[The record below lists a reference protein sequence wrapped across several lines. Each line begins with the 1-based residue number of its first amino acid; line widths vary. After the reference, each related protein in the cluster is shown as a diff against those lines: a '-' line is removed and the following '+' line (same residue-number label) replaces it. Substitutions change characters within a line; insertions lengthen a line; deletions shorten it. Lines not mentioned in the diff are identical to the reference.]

1 MKGDISVNKEVR
13 RAHYDR
19 GLKYGNKVLHG
30 SDLRDLVGLT
40 VSDVNSNADDAEVV
54 VWFESNERN
63 VAVYLMDDCLDGQH
77 IAIIDHAN
85 EEEESKLLLRPVTE
99 NDIKEFSS
107 MVLYYTDDV
116 FGENDEKTGVRYVY
130 CNNLE
135 LEESEFFKVKS
146 LYVFQD
152 GRILTER

>member
-1 MKGDISVNKEVR
+1 MNNVR
-13 RAHYDR
+13 KANYDR

-30 SDLRDLVGLT
+30 SDLRDLVWLT
-40 VSDVNSNADDAEVV
+40 VSDVNSNADDEEVV

-63 VAVYLMDDCLDGQH
+63 VAVYLRDDCLDGQH

>member
-1 MKGDISVNKEVR
+1 MNKEVR
-13 RAHYDR
+13 SAHYDR

-40 VSDVNSNADDAEVV
+40 VSDVTSNTVDSEVI
-54 VWFESNERN
+54 VWFESNKRN

-85 EEEESKLLLRPVTE
+85 KEEETELLLRPVTE

-116 FGENDEKTGVRYVY
+116 FGENDEKTGARYVY
-130 CNNLE
+130 CNDLE

>member
-1 MKGDISVNKEVR
+1 M
-13 RAHYDR
+13 
-19 GLKYGNKVLHG
+19 
-30 SDLRDLVGLT
+30 
-40 VSDVNSNADDAEVV
+40 
-54 VWFESNERN
+54 
-63 VAVYLMDDCLDGQH
+63 
-77 IAIIDHAN
+77 
-85 EEEESKLLLRPVTE
+85 
-99 NDIKEFSS
+99 
-107 MVLYYTDDV
+107 YYTDDV